1 MAATTRGCP
10 SSSVQLSAGSRR
22 QERKYSQS
30 TLSCQ
35 VGSET
40 DTACGVAE
48 GIVAPSGDGGGAVM
62 TIPIST
68 RTEGDQ
74 QEKECIFCFLTR
86 TKMFKLPA
94 TLRLVLTP
102 SPRLVRYASAI
113 PKRLAPTPSTQLKDE
128 FIPFKLLQLVDPVT
142 NVLRAPASLSSIL
155 ASLDRSQFSL
165 LLVDPAHDPPIVKI
179 IDKKAEYTKIQ
190 QKKQAT
196 KAAAVAVANGT
207 STAKL
212 KAPSG
217 PPREVQLTWG
227 VSAHDLGHKLGKAKE
242 LLDKGNRVS
251 VIISNKKGAEVL
263 GAQARAGVIDN
274 VKKAMEGHG
283 LLIKSPENKGAQVI
297 LEFKRLDKS

>member
-1 MAATTRGCP
+1 MWRLAA
-10 SSSVQLSAGSRR
+10 Q
-22 QERKYSQS
+22 
-30 TLSCQ
+30 
-35 VGSET
+35 
-40 DTACGVAE
+40 
-48 GIVAPSGDGGGAVM
+48 
-62 TIPIST
+62 
-68 RTEGDQ
+68 
-74 QEKECIFCFLTR
+74 LTR
-86 TKMFKLPA
+86 PFS
-94 TLRLVLTP
+94 R
-102 SPRLVRYASAI
+102 SPLLLRYASAI
-113 PKRLAPTPSTQLKDE
+113 PKRAPPTPSTQLKDE
-128 FIPFKLLQLVDPVT
+128 FIPFKLLQLVDPTT
-142 NVLRAPASLSSIL
+142 NVLRPPASLVSIL
-155 ASLDRSQFSL
+155 AALDRSQFSL

-179 IDKKAEYTKIQ
+179 IDKKAEYNKLQ

-263 GAQARAGVIDN
+263 GAQARAGVIES
-274 VKKAMEGHG
+274 VKKVMEGHG

-297 LEFKRLDKS
+297 LEFKRVEKS